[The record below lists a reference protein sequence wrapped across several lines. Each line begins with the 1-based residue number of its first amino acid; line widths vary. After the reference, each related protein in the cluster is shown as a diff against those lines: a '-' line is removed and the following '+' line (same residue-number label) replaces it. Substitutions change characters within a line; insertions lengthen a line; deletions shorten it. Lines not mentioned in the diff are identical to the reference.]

1 MSALDI
7 DAIIFVSDTPEYTVP
22 SNAVM
27 IHHYIGADNA
37 GIVFDMNCNC
47 TGMIV
52 AIDTVSSILRDNS
65 NINTALVVGSF
76 HASSVVRWDD
86 AFTYGTFGDASVGV
100 VLSKTIS
107 SKEKG
112 FIYKDYYTDS
122 NYYNYSR
129 FPACGNTESLLCTQE
144 KQYRRLEYI
153 PFDAKLFIDRF
164 TITIRDIFEKFNI
177 SDDDILYYAF
187 SQLSDSANK
196 EVFSNLGVEPN
207 DKYLFVATKYG
218 YTGNTSPLL
227 ALSEVWDSLD
237 FKANKGK
244 YIIII

>member
-1 MSALDI
+1 M
-7 DAIIFVSDTPEYTVP
+7 
-22 SNAVM
+22 
-27 IHHYIGADNA
+27 
-37 GIVFDMNCNC
+37 
-47 TGMIV
+47 
-52 AIDTVSSILRDNS
+52 
-65 NINTALVVGSF
+65 
-76 HASSVVRWDD
+76 
-86 AFTYGTFGDASVGV
+86 
-100 VLSKTIS
+100 
-107 SKEKG
+107 
-112 FIYKDYYTDS
+112 
-122 NYYNYSR
+122 
-129 FPACGNTESLLCTQE
+129 
-144 KQYRRLEYI
+144 
-153 PFDAKLFIDRF
+153 FIDRF

-244 YIIII
+244 YIIIISVAVGFSVSAVLYKV